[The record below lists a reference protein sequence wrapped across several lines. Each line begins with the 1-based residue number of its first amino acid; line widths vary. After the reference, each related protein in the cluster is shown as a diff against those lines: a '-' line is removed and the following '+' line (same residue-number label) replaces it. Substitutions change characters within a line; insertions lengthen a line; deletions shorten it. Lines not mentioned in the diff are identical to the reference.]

1 MTSIAELEQPTFDTT
16 EAPPAAR
23 WSYAEA
29 FKRNDGLVS
38 AAEQLALQQSRVAIA
53 GMGGVGGVHLI
64 TLARLGVGQFSIADP
79 DRFDVSNFNR
89 QYGATL
95 SQLGRNKAEAMAAA
109 ARQINPELSLR
120 VLPGPVTPENV
131 DDFLAGADLVVDG
144 LDFFAIEARRMLF
157 REAADR
163 GLWTITA
170 GPLGFSTAW
179 IAFDPSGMSFDEY
192 FDIDDSMSRV
202 DQLIAFAIGLTP
214 KATHLP
220 YMDLSRASVKER
232 TGPSSSLACQLASGV
247 MAAAALKLLTGRGAP
262 PAAPYFQQF
271 DAYRNRLASGTLRW
285 GNRGP
290 LQRLKRMILKRR
302 FAGQF

>member
-1 MTSIAELEQPTFDTT
+1 MTNIAEIEEPTLNIAD
-16 EAPPAAR
+16 EGPAR

-38 AAEQLALQQSRVAIA
+38 AAEQIALKQSRVAIA
-53 GMGGVGGVHLI
+53 GMGGVGGVHLM

-120 VLPGPVTPENV
+120 VLPGPVMPENV

-179 IAFDPSGMSFDEY
+179 IAFDPVGMSFDEY
-192 FDIDDSMSRV
+192 FDIDDSMSRA

-214 KATHLP
+214 KATHVS
-220 YMDLSRASVKER
+220 YMDLSRASIKER

-247 MAAAALKLLTGRGAP
+247 MAAAALKLLTGRGEP

-271 DAYRNRLASGTLRW
+271 DAYRNRLTSGTLRW